1 METRKN
7 SQENAKTLAQWQ
19 GELVPLDLKTY
30 KKASKINITWFWHII
45 WQMHQCK
52 GLKDQ
57 KETHHTWKVVI
68 KERTSNPWRNIDIYN
83 NDTRQQDSRLRKH
96 KIGFWHQT

>member
-1 METRKN
+1 
-7 SQENAKTLAQWQ
+7 
-19 GELVPLDLKTY
+19 
-30 KKASKINITWFWHII
+30 
-45 WQMHQCK
+45 MHQCK

-96 KIGFWHQT
+96 KIGF